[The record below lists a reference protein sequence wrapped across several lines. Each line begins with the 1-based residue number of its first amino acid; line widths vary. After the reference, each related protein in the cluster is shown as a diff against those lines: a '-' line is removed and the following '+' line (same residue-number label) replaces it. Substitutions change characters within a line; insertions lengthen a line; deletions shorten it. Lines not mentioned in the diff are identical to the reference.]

1 VAAPSSQAARPSV
14 GDMLAGLR
22 SIAQRRLQ
30 LSASRVEIV
39 LDEAAREQ
47 RPLDSVLDEIRA
59 MSIRGVMPSTVDAMV
74 AEMKIAAAE
83 YRSH

>member
-1 VAAPSSQAARPSV
+1 
-14 GDMLAGLR
+14 
-22 SIAQRRLQ
+22 
-30 LSASRVEIV
+30 
-39 LDEAAREQ
+39 
-47 RPLDSVLDEIRA
+47 